1 MKKELKIDNEKIFF
15 SSIIIFLIIISLL
28 CITLLTSGI
37 KTDKFDSFLT
47 SKINNHNKHLDL
59 NINSIRFKLDYKEI
73 SLFLETSDPQITY
86 RNTSIPAKK
95 IKVYVDFLSLLSS
108 SPDIKKINL
117 IFDELKIDQFKNLA
131 KTLKPSN
138 FKSIVHNKI
147 SKGTITLS
155 LEIFLGKDN
164 IFENFIARGDIKG
177 LTLNTINKINLENL
191 NFNFFADKSDV
202 LLKEITGN
210 ILGTEIKD
218 GDLRVN
224 LSNIISVESNFLS
237 KINFKK
243 GDKIRYKEFLKN
255 INYFKNIEIFK
266 VDLNNNFSIKFDQ
279 TYKVKDFS
287 FKSNG
292 LLQNAHIK
300 FEQPIKNFAL
310 DKNIDFINLKN
321 SRVLINLD
329 KKLKSI
335 NLDGLYSFDSKDY
348 LEFKMTNEYLKNSF
362 ALDIQA
368 DLKEKI
374 NLKILN
380 YTKKKDTKANL
391 SFNLTKRKNDLR
403 IKELNFSHDDT
414 QILINGL
421 LISNGNIT
429 SIDKLKVKTYLDG
442 KNNNDFTLILKDKIL
457 INGTKADASNLP
469 KILSENSQTNNL
481 KKINKNIDIN
491 IKNIIAP
498 LSENLKNFK
507 LLGFIENG
515 KFSSI
520 TSKGD
525 FGNNKHLD
533 ITMKNN
539 KKDNKKYLEI
549 YSDLTS
555 PLLTNYSFF
564 KGLSGGNLLYTSI
577 LEENY
582 STSKLKIE
590 NFKVVNAPGV
600 IKLLSLADLGGL
612 ADLAEGEGIT
622 FDILE
627 INMEKS
633 QEELKLNEILALGP
647 SMSVLMEGYQN
658 SNITSLRGT
667 LVPAKTL
674 NKFIAK
680 IPLIGDIVIPK
691 EIGEGLFGISF
702 KMKGPPGQ
710 IKTSIN
716 PIKTLTPRFIQKVI
730 EKNKN

>member
-1 MKKELKIDNEKIFF
+1 MKKIFF
-15 SSIIIFLIIISLL
+15 SSIIIFLIILSLL

-37 KTDKFDSFLT
+37 KTDKFDGFLT
-47 SKINNHNKHLDL
+47 SKINDHNKHLDL

-117 IFDELKIDQFKNLA
+117 IFNELKIDQFKNLA
-131 KTLKPSN
+131 NTLKPSN
-138 FKSIVHNKI
+138 FKSIVQNKI

-255 INYFKNIEIFK
+255 INFFKNIEIFK
-266 VDLNNNFSIKFDQ
+266 VDLKNNFSIKFDQ
-279 TYKVKDFS
+279 TYKVKDFT
-287 FKSNG
+287 FKSKG

-348 LEFKMTNEYLKNSF
+348 LKFKMTNEYLKNSLS
-362 ALDIQA
+362 LDIQA

-391 SFNLTKRKNDLR
+391 SFNLTKMKNDLR
-403 IKELNFSHDDT
+403 LKKLNFSHDDT

-600 IKLLSLADLGGL
+600 IKLLALADLGGL

-622 FDILE
+622 FDVLE

>member
-1 MKKELKIDNEKIFF
+1 M
-15 SSIIIFLIIISLL
+15 
-28 CITLLTSGI
+28 
-37 KTDKFDSFLT
+37 
-47 SKINNHNKHLDL
+47 
-59 NINSIRFKLDYKEI
+59 
-73 SLFLETSDPQITY
+73 
-86 RNTSIPAKK
+86 
-95 IKVYVDFLSLLSS
+95 
-108 SPDIKKINL
+108 
-117 IFDELKIDQFKNLA
+117 
-131 KTLKPSN
+131 
-138 FKSIVHNKI
+138 
-147 SKGTITLS
+147 
-155 LEIFLGKDN
+155 
-164 IFENFIARGDIKG
+164 
-177 LTLNTINKINLENL
+177 

-255 INYFKNIEIFK
+255 INLFKNIEIFK

-279 TYKVKDFS
+279 TYKVKDFTFTS
-287 FKSNG
+287 KG

-348 LEFKMTNEYLKNSF
+348 LEYKMTNEYLKNSF

-403 IKELNFSHDDT
+403 IKELNFSHNDT

-469 KILSENSQTNNL
+469 KILGENSRTNNF

-564 KGLSGGNLLYTSI
+564 KGLSGGNLLYTSV

-622 FDILE
+622 FDVLE

-667 LVPAKTL
+667 LVPAKTV
-674 NKFIAK
+674 NKVIAK

>member
-1 MKKELKIDNEKIFF
+1 MKKIFF
-15 SSIIIFLIIISLL
+15 SSIIIFLIILSLL

-47 SKINNHNKHLDL
+47 SKINDHNKHLDL
-59 NINSIRFKLDYKEI
+59 NINSIRFKLDYKEL

-117 IFDELKIDQFKNLA
+117 IFNELKIDQFKNLA

-155 LEIFLGKDN
+155 LEIFLGKEN

-224 LSNIISVESNFLS
+224 LSNIISVDSNFLS

-243 GDKIRYKEFLKN
+243 GDKNRYKEFFKN
-255 INYFKNIEIFK
+255 INFFENIEIFK

-380 YTKKKDTKANL
+380 YTKKKNTKANL
-391 SFNLTKRKNDLR
+391 SFNLTKKKNDLR

-421 LISNGNIT
+421 IISNGNIT
-429 SIDKLKVKTYLDG
+429 SIDKLKVKTYLEG

-622 FDILE
+622 FDVLE

>member
-1 MKKELKIDNEKIFF
+1 MKKFFF
-15 SSIIIFLIIISLL
+15 SSIIIFLIILSLL

-37 KTDKFDSFLT
+37 KTDKFDSYLT
-47 SKINNHNKHLDL
+47 SKINDHNKHLDL

-117 IFDELKIDQFKNLA
+117 IFYELKIDQFKNLA

-243 GDKIRYKEFLKN
+243 EDKIIYKEFFKN
-255 INYFKNIEIFK
+255 INFFKNIEIFK

-279 TYKVKDFS
+279 TYKVKDFT
-287 FKSNG
+287 FKSKG

-374 NLKILN
+374 NLKVLN

-469 KILSENSQTNNL
+469 KILSQNSQTNNL

-590 NFKVVNAPGV
+590 NFKVVDAPGV

-633 QEELKLNEILALGP
+633 LEELKLNEILALGP

>member
-1 MKKELKIDNEKIFF
+1 MKKIFF
-15 SSIIIFLIIISLL
+15 SSIIIFLIILSLL

-47 SKINNHNKHLDL
+47 SKINDHNKHLDL

-117 IFDELKIDQFKNLA
+117 IFYELKIDQFKNLA

-138 FKSIVHNKI
+138 FKSIVQNKI

-255 INYFKNIEIFK
+255 INLFKNIEIFK
-266 VDLNNNFSIKFDQ
+266 VDLNNNLSIKFDQ
-279 TYKVKDFS
+279 TYKVKDFT
-287 FKSNG
+287 FKSKG

-348 LEFKMTNEYLKNSF
+348 LEYKMTNEYLKNSF

-391 SFNLTKRKNDLR
+391 SFNLTKTKNDLR
-403 IKELNFSHDDT
+403 IKELNFSHNDT

-622 FDILE
+622 FDVLE

>member
-1 MKKELKIDNEKIFF
+1 MKKIFF
-15 SSIIIFLIIISLL
+15 SSIIIFLIILSLL

-47 SKINNHNKHLDL
+47 SKINDHNKHLDL

-117 IFDELKIDQFKNLA
+117 IFYELKIDQFKNLA

-138 FKSIVHNKI
+138 FKSIVQNKI

-243 GDKIRYKEFLKN
+243 GDKIIYKEFFKN

-279 TYKVKDFS
+279 TYKVKDFT
-287 FKSNG
+287 FKSKG

-348 LEFKMTNEYLKNSF
+348 LEYKMTNEYLKNSF

-391 SFNLTKRKNDLR
+391 SFNLTKTKNDLR
-403 IKELNFSHDDT
+403 IKELNFSHNDT

-622 FDILE
+622 FDVLE

>member
-1 MKKELKIDNEKIFF
+1 MKKIFF
-15 SSIIIFLIIISLL
+15 SSIIIFLIILSLL

-47 SKINNHNKHLDL
+47 SKINDHNKHLDL

-117 IFDELKIDQFKNLA
+117 IFYELKIDQFKNLA

-138 FKSIVHNKI
+138 FKSIVQNKI

-255 INYFKNIEIFK
+255 INLFKNIEIIK

-279 TYKVKDFS
+279 TYKVKDFTFTS
-287 FKSNG
+287 KG

-310 DKNIDFINLKN
+310 DKNINFINLKN

-348 LEFKMTNEYLKNSF
+348 LEYKMTNEYLKNSF

-391 SFNLTKRKNDLR
+391 SFNLTKTKNDLR
-403 IKELNFSHDDT
+403 IKELNFSHNDT

>member
-1 MKKELKIDNEKIFF
+1 MKKIFF
-15 SSIIIFLIIISLL
+15 SSIIIFLIILSLL

-47 SKINNHNKHLDL
+47 SKINDHNKHLDL

-117 IFDELKIDQFKNLA
+117 IFYELKIDQFKNLA

-138 FKSIVHNKI
+138 FKSIVQNKI

-210 ILGTEIKD
+210 ILGSEIKD

-243 GDKIRYKEFLKN
+243 GDKIRYKEFFKN
-255 INYFKNIEIFK
+255 INYFENLEIFK

-279 TYKVKDFS
+279 TYKVKDFT
-287 FKSNG
+287 FKSKG

-348 LEFKMTNEYLKNSF
+348 LEYKMTNEYLKNSF

-577 LEENY
+577 LEESY

-622 FDILE
+622 FDVLE

>member
-1 MKKELKIDNEKIFF
+1 MKKIFF
-15 SSIIIFLIIISLL
+15 SSIIIFLIILSLL

-47 SKINNHNKHLDL
+47 SKINDHNKHLDL

-117 IFDELKIDQFKNLA
+117 IFYELKIDQFKNLA

-243 GDKIRYKEFLKN
+243 GDKIIRYKEFFKN
-255 INYFKNIEIFK
+255 INFFENMEIFK
-266 VDLNNNFSIKFDQ
+266 VDLNNIFSIKFDQ

-348 LEFKMTNEYLKNSF
+348 LEYKMTNEYLKNSF

-391 SFNLTKRKNDLR
+391 SFNLTKTKNDLR
-403 IKELNFSHDDT
+403 IKELNFSHNDT

-555 PLLTNYSFF
+555 PQ
-564 KGLSGGNLLYTSI
+564 
-577 LEENY
+577 
-582 STSKLKIE
+582 
-590 NFKVVNAPGV
+590 NF
-600 IKLLSLADLGGL
+600 
-612 ADLAEGEGIT
+612 
-622 FDILE
+622 
-627 INMEKS
+627 
-633 QEELKLNEILALGP
+633 
-647 SMSVLMEGYQN
+647 
-658 SNITSLRGT
+658 
-667 LVPAKTL
+667 
-674 NKFIAK
+674 
-680 IPLIGDIVIPK
+680 
-691 EIGEGLFGISF
+691 
-702 KMKGPPGQ
+702 
-710 IKTSIN
+710 
-716 PIKTLTPRFIQKVI
+716 
-730 EKNKN
+730 

>member
-1 MKKELKIDNEKIFF
+1 MKKIFF
-15 SSIIIFLIIISLL
+15 SSIIIFLIILSLL

-47 SKINNHNKHLDL
+47 SKINDHNKHLDL

-117 IFDELKIDQFKNLA
+117 IFYELKIDQFKNLA

-138 FKSIVHNKI
+138 FKSIVQNKI

-210 ILGTEIKD
+210 ILGTEIKE

-243 GDKIRYKEFLKN
+243 GDKIRYKEFFKN
-255 INYFKNIEIFK
+255 INFFENMEIFK

-414 QILINGL
+414 QISINGL
-421 LISNGNIT
+421 IISNGNIT

-622 FDILE
+622 FDVLE

>member
-1 MKKELKIDNEKIFF
+1 MKKFFF
-15 SSIIIFLIIISLL
+15 SSIIIFLIILSLL
-28 CITLLTSGI
+28 FITLLTSGI
-37 KTDKFDSFLT
+37 KTDKFDSYLT
-47 SKINNHNKHLDL
+47 SKINDHNKHLDL

-117 IFDELKIDQFKNLA
+117 IFYELKIDQFKNLA

-147 SKGTITLS
+147 LKGTITLS
-155 LEIFLGKDN
+155 LEIFLGEDN

-243 GDKIRYKEFLKN
+243 GDKIRYKEFFKN
-255 INYFKNIEIFK
+255 INFFENIETFK

-300 FEQPIKNFAL
+300 FEEPIKNFAL
-310 DKNIDFINLKN
+310 DRNIDFINLKN

-374 NLKILN
+374 NLKVLN

-414 QILINGL
+414 QISINGL
-421 LISNGNIT
+421 IISNGNIT

-469 KILSENSQTNNL
+469 KILSENSRTNNF

-622 FDILE
+622 FDVLE

-647 SMSVLMEGYQN
+647 SMSVLIEGYQN

-691 EIGEGLFGISF
+691 EVGEGLFGISF